1 MTTAADPLTDQE
13 LLDTEWDLGPLVDGE
28 GRAGAER
35 MLGEGRERA
44 ARFQAQYAGK
54 VADLDAAGLQ
64 TAMRE
69 LEEIN
74 ELIGRA
80 GSYASLEFATDT
92 ADPSRGAL
100 LQLVQ
105 ERATEIETLLL
116 FFELEW
122 AAVDDEK
129 ADKLLASDKLERYR
143 HYLRSVRRYRP
154 HLLSESEEKIFAE
167 KSISSQSAWARLFG
181 ELLAAVRVPLDEQ
194 ELTLDVALSRLQRSD
209 REARRVAA
217 AAVT

>member
-1 MTTAADPLTDQE
+1 MTTAADSLTDQE

-28 GRAGAER
+28 GRPGAER
-35 MLGEGRERA
+35 MLEEGKERA
-44 ARFQAQYAGK
+44 SKFQAQYAGK
-54 VADLDAAGLQ
+54 VAELDAAGLE

-92 ADPSRGAL
+92 ADPTRGAL

-122 AAVDDEK
+122 A
-129 ADKLLASDKLERYR
+129 
-143 HYLRSVRRYRP
+143 
-154 HLLSESEEKIFAE
+154 
-167 KSISSQSAWARLFG
+167 
-181 ELLAAVRVPLDEQ
+181 
-194 ELTLDVALSRLQRSD
+194 
-209 REARRVAA
+209 
-217 AAVT
+217 